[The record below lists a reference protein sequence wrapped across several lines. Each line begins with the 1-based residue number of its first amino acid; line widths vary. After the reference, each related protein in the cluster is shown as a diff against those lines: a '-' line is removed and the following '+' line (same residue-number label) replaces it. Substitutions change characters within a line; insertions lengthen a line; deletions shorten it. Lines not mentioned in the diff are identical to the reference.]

1 MEKELTLTPGEYI
14 ATERMLAEIVIA
26 AALSCTEFGKY
37 YPDADVT
44 VRFRHGKVLPVI
56 EINRKVDVGARASDP
71 KF

>member
-26 AALSCTEFGKY
+26 ALSCTEFGKY

-44 VRFRHGKVLPVI
+44 VRFRHSKVLPVI
-56 EINRKVDVGARASDP
+56 EINRKVDLTSRAA
-71 KF
+71 